1 MASKITN
8 QQASGLF
15 ELQATV
21 GRTGCYAPRPIVTE
35 DLDPKSIVDIVHAPD
50 TLATALDRIHRGSM
64 TYEEF
69 QALHGGTYD
78 FEEDSDFDEF
88 DEEEYYVDKDRD
100 TVDRRGKYYDKD
112 KESRILAAESK
123 DTDKGDTGSH
133 ETSKPREVAGQSNS
147 RDKGNHKVK
156 GGDENE

>member
-1 MASKITN
+1 MASKITKK
-8 QQASGLF
+8 QAEGLF
-15 ELQATV
+15 EVQATV

-35 DLDPKSIVDIVHAPD
+35 NLDPKSIVDIVHAPD
-50 TLATALDRIHRGSM
+50 TLSSALDRINRGSM

-69 QALHGGTYD
+69 QALHGGGTFDYESD
-78 FEEDSDFDEF
+78 DDFDDF

-123 DTDKGDTGSH
+123 NENQGNSGSHKEDKPRKVDIEPNSTDKES
-133 ETSKPREVAGQSNS
+133 E
-147 RDKGNHKVK
+147 
-156 GGDENE
+156 

>member
-1 MASKITN
+1 MASKITKK
-8 QQASGLF
+8 QAEGLF

-35 DLDPKSIVDIVHAPD
+35 NLDPKSIVDIVHAPD
-50 TLATALDRIHRGSM
+50 TLSSALDRINRGSM

-69 QALHGGTYD
+69 QTLHGGVYD

-100 TVDRRGKYYDKD
+100 SVDRKGKYYDRD

-123 DTDKGDTGSH
+123 NKDKSDPGSRK
-133 ETSKPREVAGQSNS
+133 ESESREVDSQP
-147 RDKGNHKVK
+147 DK
-156 GGDENE
+156 DS

>member
-1 MASKITN
+1 MASKITKK
-8 QQASGLF
+8 QAEGLF
-15 ELQATV
+15 EVQATV

-35 DLDPKSIVDIVHAPD
+35 NLDPKSIVDIVHAPD
-50 TLATALDRIHRGSM
+50 TLSSALDRINRGSM

-69 QALHGGTYD
+69 QTLHGGGTFDY
-78 FEEDSDFDEF
+78 ESDDDLDDF

-123 DTDKGDTGSH
+123 N
-133 ETSKPREVAGQSNS
+133 E
-147 RDKGNHKVK
+147 DKGNSGSHKEDKSSKVDNKSDSSDK
-156 GGDENE
+156 GIE